1 MTVQLIVFLPLVA
14 ALVAGLGNRMIGN
27 AAAKLVTTADTVV
40 ITTSITEVSAS
51 TRSDQSTLRSPE

>member
-27 AAAKLVTTADTVV
+27 TAAKAVTTGALF
-40 ITTSITEVSAS
+40 VSAA
-51 TRSDQSTLRSPE
+51 L